1 MWRDLNTCG
10 GGVGKQTTTYKNRM
24 KLIRTITRAALA
36 AAIAI
41 GFGSSGLHAQD
52 PAPAPAPAA
61 ATPPAAEKKEE
72 AKPAEA
78 APAGPTTEQ
87 RLADLEAY
95 VNNGA
100 RSEYPEG
107 VKSNIGGPGPG
118 HNAWQMTS
126 TALVLFMTLPGLALF
141 YGGLVRK
148 KNVLSVL
155 AQCLGIAGMVTIL
168 WWICGYS
175 LSFGAGNAYIGD
187 MTYAMF
193 KGLEPGNVGAGY
205 HWISDSMW
213 AMFQLTFAIIT
224 PALILGAIAERMK
237 FSAVLLF
244 VLLWMFAV
252 YFPLAHMVWG
262 GTGLMCGPLN
272 KDAAIKAL
280 DFAGGTVVHMSSGW
294 SALVLCIILGPRL
307 GFGKEKMPPHSMVLC
322 MIGTGMLWVGWYGF
336 NAGSALGAD
345 AIASNAFTT
354 TTLAAATAG
363 FVWALVEW
371 LHRGKPSVLGL
382 CSGVVAGLVVVTPAC
397 GFVTANG
404 AMIIGIL
411 AGIVPYFAVVFLK
424 SKIGYDDA
432 LDTFGIHGIGGT
444 LGAILTGVLA
454 DEKANSVV
462 AGLKDGLLVNQF
474 KAIAVTMVLS
484 IVATAVIAFIVK
496 AVIGLRPTPED
507 ETAGLDITDHNEEGY
522 IL

>member
-1 MWRDLNTCG
+1 MISSL
-10 GGVGKQTTTYKNRM
+10 
-24 KLIRTITRAALA
+24 ALA
-36 AAIAI
+36 TVVA
-41 GFGSSGLHAQD
+41 FGALGAPNLWAQD
-52 PAPAPAPAA
+52 PAPAAAPAA
-61 ATPPAAEKKEE
+61 EAKEEPKKE
-72 AKPAEA
+72 
-78 APAGPTTEQ
+78 PTLEQ
-87 RLADLEAY
+87 RLADVEAY
-95 VNNGA
+95 MNNGA
-100 RSEYPEG
+100 RVTEAGTSK
-107 VKSNIGGPGPG
+107 VAGPGPG

-175 LSFGAGNAYIGD
+175 LCFGVDAKSPFFGDLSNAF
-187 MTYAMF
+187 F
-193 KGLEPGNVGAGY
+193 KGVEAGNVGAGY

-213 AMFQLTFAIIT
+213 AIFQLTFAIIT
-224 PALILGAIAERMK
+224 PALIVGAIAERMK

-252 YFPLAHMVWG
+252 YFPLAHMVWSTVG
-262 GTGLMCGPLN
+262 FMCGPLN
-272 KDAAIKAL
+272 PNAGIKAL

-307 GFGKEKMPPHSMVLC
+307 GFGKEKMAPHSLVLC
-322 MIGTGMLWVGWYGF
+322 MVGTGMLWVGWYGF
-336 NAGSALGAD
+336 NAGSALGSD
-345 AIASNAFTT
+345 AIASNAFAT

-363 FVWALVEW
+363 FVWGIVEKI
-371 LHRGKPSVLGL
+371 HRGHMSVLGL

-404 AMIIGIL
+404 AMWIGVL
-411 AGIVPYFAVVFLK
+411 AGIIPYFAVVVLK
-424 SKIGYDDA
+424 AKLGYDDA
-432 LDTFGIHGIGGT
+432 LDTFGIHGVGGT
-444 LGAILTGVLA
+444 LGAILTAVFA

-462 AGLKDGLLVNQF
+462 GGLKDGLMLNQL

-484 IVATAVIAFIVK
+484 IVATAVIALIVK
-496 AVIGLRPTPED
+496 AVVGLRPTPEE
-507 ETAGLDITDHNEEGY
+507 ETVGLDLTDHQEEGY